1 MKESFIDYGIKVP
14 TNATGNIKTTCP
26 RCSHTRKKKREKCL
40 SVNIN
45 EGVWNCHHCGW
56 SGALKSNNK
65 DHKNMSKSK
74 SYKKPNWKPNSRNKL
89 PEKVLNW
96 FKKERKISEQTLK
109 KFDIQVKTKWI
120 PDREQKVKSIAF
132 PYKEENSQTVNIKYR
147 DLEKNWAQSKNGKK
161 ILFGL
166 DRVPENEDTL
176 IITEGEL
183 DTLAAVESGLDF
195 VASVPDG
202 APNPNAKNLD
212 NKLSYLRNC
221 EDRLKQFKTF
231 ILAVDGDPNGKKLRD
246 ELARRLGYEK
256 CYKVEY
262 PEGTKDLNDV
272 LMDYD
277 KSKVQEVISG
287 AQEFPIYGVYTI
299 SDTRD
304 KILDFYKNGY
314 KKSYSTGFGDLD
326 EYYKIRPQEYTTLT
340 GIPGHGKSEFLD
352 SILINMIKNHNWKFA
367 IFSPENHPVERHHSK
382 LIEKAA
388 GRKFHKVKSKRINE
402 TMDYLDNRI
411 FSIAPKN
418 SILSLDKI
426 LSKTKQLIFR
436 HGVNALVIDPY
447 NELDHQRQKGITQ
460 TEYISSFL
468 SKIRHFARD
477 KDIHIFIVAHP
488 TKSVNDGK
496 GNMRV
501 PTAYDI
507 SGSANWYN
515 KADNIISVFRDQDNF
530 TEIHVQKI
538 RFYEIGKKGKITLE
552 YDLSRRNYKEAI
564 SAPKF

>member
-14 TNATGNIKTTCP
+14 TNATGNIKTICP
-26 RCSHTRKKKREKCL
+26 KCSHKRRKSKEKCL
-40 SVNIN
+40 SVNID

-56 SGALKSNNK
+56 TGSLKTENK
-65 DHKNMSKSK
+65 DHKNMDKSK
-74 SYKKPNWKPNSRNKL
+74 SYKKPDWKPDSKNKL
-89 PEKVLNW
+89 PDKVLGW
-96 FKKERKISEQTLK
+96 FKSRKISEQTLRDN
-109 KFDIQVKTKWI
+109 DIQIKTVYMPQRDKKI
-120 PDREQKVKSIAF
+120 KAIAF
-132 PYKEENSQTVNIKYR
+132 PYKENGQVVNIKYR
-147 DLEKNWAQSKNGKK
+147 DLQKNFRQSKNGKK
-161 ILFGL
+161 TLFGL
-166 DRVPENEDTL
+166 DRIPKNEDTL

-183 DTLAAVESGLDF
+183 DKLALDEAGLSF
-195 VASVPDG
+195 SVSIPGG
-202 APNPNAKNLD
+202 APSPQSKNLD
-212 NKLSYLRNC
+212 NKFSYLRTC
-221 EDRLKQFKTF
+221 EDRLKQFDSY
-231 ILAVDGDPNGKKLRD
+231 ILAVDNDKPGQKLQS

-256 CYKVEY
+256 CYKIKY
-262 PEGTKDLNDV
+262 PKNCKDINDI
-272 LMDYD
+272 LMKYGKD
-277 KSKVQEVISG
+277 KVQKVISS
-287 AQEFPIYGVYTI
+287 AKEFPIYGVYSL

-304 KILDFYKNGY
+304 KILNFYKNGY
-314 KKSYSTGFGDLD
+314 KKSYSSGFSNLD
-326 EYYKIRPQEYTTLT
+326 EYYKIRPQEFTIIT

-352 SILINMIKNHNWKFA
+352 SIIINMVKDHNWKFA

-388 GRKFHKVKSKRINE
+388 GRKFHKIKSKRIDDILE
-402 TMDYLDNRI
+402 YLDDHI

-447 NELDHQRQKGITQ
+447 NELDHQRQRGVTQ

-488 TKSVNDGK
+488 TKSVNNGK

-538 RFYEIGKKGKITLE
+538 RFFEIGKKGMITLE
-552 YDLSRRNYKEAI
+552 YDLSRRNYKQTI
-564 SAPKF
+564 SESKF